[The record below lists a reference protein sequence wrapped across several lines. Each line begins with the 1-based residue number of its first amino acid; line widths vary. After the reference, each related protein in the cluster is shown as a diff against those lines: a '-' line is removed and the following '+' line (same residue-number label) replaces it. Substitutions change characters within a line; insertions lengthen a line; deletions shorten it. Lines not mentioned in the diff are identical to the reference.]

1 MRALPLGLAVAV
13 TAAAGP
19 AGAEGYRFLGH
30 GRLVN
35 NDVFWGDY
43 DRWQTASVASSYVWG
58 RGWDGALPGCPGQV
72 LEFRFEAKII
82 APDDLATPAPG
93 DRPYANALSFGL
105 HSHFGWRGAEVSVGG
120 DLAVTGDQTGLY
132 RVQQAIHDGLGIAGP
147 SDATRAAGIGDGLH
161 PTLAVEAGYP
171 LDMGNAVL
179 RPFVEARVGVE
190 TYARAG
196 VDLTIGGVGRT
207 GLLVRD
213 PVSGQRYRAVDG
225 TAPGYSFV
233 VGADHA
239 LVQDSVFLPAP
250 YEALD
255 RTRIRAGLH
264 WDGGWGR
271 GFYGLT
277 WLSEEFAGQ
286 GEGQLVGSVRLDF
299 DF

>member
-1 MRALPLGLAVAV
+1 MRLALVLALL
-13 TAAAGP
+13 AAP
-19 AGAEGYRFLGH
+19 AQAEGYRFLGH

-35 NDVFWGDY
+35 NDVFWGGK

-58 RGWDGALPGCPGQV
+58 RGWDGSLPRTPADL

-82 APDDLATPAPG
+82 APDDLVNPAPG

-105 HSHFGWRGAEVSVGG
+105 HSHFDWRGTEVSLGG
-120 DLAVTGDQTGLY
+120 DLGITGDQTGLY
-132 RVQQAIHDGLGIAGP
+132 HVQDAIHDLIGIEGP
-147 SDATRAAGIGDGLH
+147 SESARDDGIGDGFH
-161 PTLAVEAGYP
+161 PTLSLEAGHP
-171 LDMGNAVL
+171 IAMGNAVL
-179 RPFVEARVGVE
+179 RPFVEALYGIE
-190 TYARAG
+190 TYARLG
-196 VDLTIGGVGRT
+196 VDLTIGPVGT
-207 GLLVRD
+207 GGLLVRD
-213 PVSGQRYRAVDG
+213 PVTGQRYRAIDG

-233 VGADHA
+233 IGADHA
-239 LVQDSVFLPAP
+239 WVHDSAFLPAP

-264 WDGGWGR
+264 WDGRWGR

-286 GEGQLVGSVRLDF
+286 GEGQIVGSMRIDF